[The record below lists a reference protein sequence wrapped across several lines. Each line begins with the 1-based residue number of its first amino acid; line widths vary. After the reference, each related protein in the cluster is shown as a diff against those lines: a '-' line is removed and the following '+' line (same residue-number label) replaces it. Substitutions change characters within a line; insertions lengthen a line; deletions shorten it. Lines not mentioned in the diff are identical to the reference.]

1 MSELDLSWFL
11 KDASVADLDWLDVDE
26 EQYREMD
33 TLPKQNLDI
42 RPDLEAL
49 WSHEG
54 ASPTT
59 YLIPNLVPVPTPG
72 IVNPQTMGDMSQV
85 HGRLR
90 GQAEEIAK
98 VARLALMQS
107 DDLGRLKGEL
117 VKRFGLEPLRENR
130 AVLASVIQE
139 RGLLGRLY
147 IAAEDFPTCDRG
159 GSPAEFVRKY
169 ASEAKYV
176 VAKTACGDC
185 CHSKTTVTGGSTCGQ
200 FQKEIK
206 VQVPFTGQLADD
218 VEMAQAARGRA
229 VQASVSDPRERI
241 RRAFLAPRATAV
253 RAVYEGQGEG
263 KIPKLAAAAPGVAQE
278 QLIAA
283 SSLVRDKQALDQT
296 ESEARPVVAFL
307 HREMV
312 KGLTHGELAQTLKL
326 AFDESLLKR
335 THPHWGK
342 LLNESGLYGVVYTK
356 QASFDDCRVGADF
369 LAKHNPSV
377 RAVVAGEKC
386 GSCIYSKAARC
397 LMYGKSLVKN
407 ASEVVTSATVE
418 AVLLEHSTAGRL
430 QPWDAKTASTWGDNP
445 AKALKA
451 IHAATRA
458 SYLPQVAPVRMGFMQ
473 GFHGQTVGHT
483 TSGLAR
489 QSIVKQASRYL
500 NEGLYGQD
508 LLTALKT
515 QFEPRDL
522 VAAKDELRPILA
534 EQGLQGI
541 FYVDPSVYDDYGKGC
556 KEASRLHGTRV
567 VGYLKEGSKCGSCVH
582 QIRTGFCSQINK
594 QLVVEPP
601 YVDKLAQQREILASG
616 SSMAISYESLVNNAT
631 NTLAEFQ
638 MQHEMAVDVREASA
652 PSGSVQIQFGSGKVR
667 L

>member
-1 MSELDLSWFL
+1 MLDLSGFL

-49 WSHEG
+49 WARDGE
-54 ASPTT
+54 SPTT

-72 IVNPQTMGDMSQV
+72 IEDPKTMGDMSQV

-90 GQAEEIAK
+90 AQAEEIAK

-107 DDLGRLKGEL
+107 DDVGRLRGEL
-117 VKRFGLEPLRENR
+117 VKRFGLEPLRANR
-130 AVLASVIQE
+130 AVLASVLQE

-147 IAAEDFPTCDRG
+147 VAAEDFPTCDRG
-159 GSPAEFVRKY
+159 GSPVEFVRKY
-169 ASEAKYV
+169 ASGAKYV

-185 CHSKTTVTGGSTCGQ
+185 CHSKPTVAGGSTCGQ

-206 VQVPFTGQLADD
+206 VQVPYTDHLAES
-218 VEMAQAARGRA
+218 VETAQAARGRA
-229 VQASVSDPRERI
+229 VLASVLDPRERI
-241 RRAFLAPRATAV
+241 RQAFLAPRATAV

-263 KIPKLAAAAPGVAQE
+263 KIPKLAAAAPGVAQG
-278 QLIAA
+278 QLIEA
-283 SSLVRDKQALDQT
+283 SSLVRKKQAVEQT
-296 ESEARPVVAFL
+296 ELEARPVVAFL

-312 KGLTHGELAQTLKL
+312 KGLAHGELAQTLKL

-335 THPHWGK
+335 THPHWGS

-356 QASFDDCRVGADF
+356 QASFDECRVGADF

-377 RAVVAGEKC
+377 RAIVAGEKC
-386 GSCIYSKAARC
+386 GSCIYNKAARC
-397 LMYGKSLVKN
+397 LMYGKALVKS

-430 QPWDAKTASTWGDNP
+430 QPWDVKTASTWGDSP
-445 AKALKA
+445 IKALKA
-451 IHAATRA
+451 IHEATRS
-458 SYLPQVAPVRMGFMQ
+458 SYLPQVAPIRMGFMQ
-473 GFHGQTVGHT
+473 GFHGQTVEHT
-483 TSGLAR
+483 TSGLDR
-489 QSIVKQASRYL
+489 RTIVKQASRYL

-508 LLTALKT
+508 LLTALKSRFAT
-515 QFEPRDL
+515 ADL
-522 VAAKDELRPILA
+522 VAAKDELRSVLA
-534 EQGLQGI
+534 EQGLQGLY
-541 FYVDPSVYDDYGKGC
+541 YVDPSVYDDYGKGC
-556 KEASRLHGTRV
+556 KEASRLHGSRV

-616 SSMAISYESLVNNAT
+616 NSLEVSYDSLVNNAT

-638 MQHEMAVDVREASA
+638 MQHEMAVDVKEASV
-652 PSGSVQIQFGSGKVR
+652 SGGVAIQFGSGKVR

>member
-26 EQYREMD
+26 EQYRAMD

-49 WSHEG
+49 WAREG
-54 ASPTT
+54 ESPTT
-59 YLIPNLVPVPTPG
+59 YLIPNQVPVPTPG
-72 IVNPQTMGDMSQV
+72 IEDPKTMGDMSQA

-90 GQAEEIAK
+90 AQAEEIAK

-107 DDLGRLKGEL
+107 DDTGRLRGEL
-117 VKRFGLEPLRENR
+117 VKRFGLEPLREHR
-130 AVLASVIQE
+130 AVLAAVLQE

-147 IAAEDFPTCDRG
+147 VAAQDFPTCDRG
-159 GSPAEFVRKY
+159 GSPVQFVRKY

-176 VAKTACGDC
+176 LAKKACEGC
-185 CHSKTTVTGGSTCGQ
+185 CHSKPTVAGGSTCGQ

-206 VQVPFTGQLADD
+206 VQVPYTEHLAEA
-218 VEMAQAARGRA
+218 VETAQAARGREI
-229 VQASVSDPRERI
+229 QAAVSDPKERI
-241 RRAFLAPRATAV
+241 RQAFLAPRSTAV

-263 KIPKLAAAAPGVAQE
+263 KIPKLAASAPGVARG
-278 QLIAA
+278 QLLEA
-283 SSLVRDKQALDQT
+283 SSLVRKKVASEQT
-296 ESEARPVVAFL
+296 DLEARPVMAFL

-312 KGLTHGELAQTLKL
+312 KGLSHGELAKTLKL

-335 THPHWGK
+335 THSHWGK

-377 RAVVAGEKC
+377 RAIVAGDKC
-386 GSCIYSKAARC
+386 GSCIYNKAARC
-397 LMYGKSLVKN
+397 MMYGKSLVTS
-407 ASEVVTSATVE
+407 ASEVVTSATVA

-445 AKALKA
+445 VKALKA
-451 IHAATRA
+451 IHEVTRS

-483 TSGLAR
+483 TSGLDR
-489 QSIVKQASRYL
+489 RGIVKQASKYL

-508 LLTALKT
+508 LLAALKSRFAT
-515 QFEPRDL
+515 ADL
-522 VAAKDELRPILA
+522 VASKDELRSVLA

-541 FYVDPSVYDDYGKGC
+541 YYVDPSVYDDYGKGC

-616 SSMAISYESLVNNAT
+616 SSFEIEPDTIMHNA
-631 NTLAEFQ
+631 NTLAEFE
-638 MQHEMAVDVREASA
+638 MQHEMAVEVKEASA
-652 PSGSVQIQFGSGKVR
+652 PGSVAIQFGTGKVS